1 MIEDQPPYASGA
13 GAAPLR
19 KADGLLCALRLQ
31 TNVAGRCLFLCW
43 LLLMVL
49 TPHSSRIGG
58 PTTLVLVLSLA
69 VAVQA
74 ALISCLLS
82 TALKAPVAVGIGA
95 AILAATWLIEY
106 TGVSTG
112 LPFGHYRYSSLLR
125 PQIAS
130 VPVQVPVAWLMMLP
144 PAWAVGAAVASG
156 QTKTDPSRRW
166 LNDLSVALASGLA
179 FTAWD
184 LFLDPQ
190 MVAWGFWQWQT
201 PGFYFGIPL
210 VNFAGWATAASAI
223 TFVSMRMVAFDRL
236 PLEALAI
243 VYTTTWLL
251 QTVGLAFFFD
261 LPGPAAAGFLG
272 MGVFA
277 ALAWRRLLDRSE

>member
-1 MIEDQPPYASGA
+1 MIEEQPPYASGA
-13 GAAPLR
+13 AQFG
-19 KADGLLCALRLQ
+19 KANGFLCALRLQ

-74 ALISCLLS
+74 ALILCLLS
-82 TALKAPVAVGIGA
+82 TALNAPVAVGIGA
-95 AILAATWLIEY
+95 AILAVTWLIEY
-106 TGVSTG
+106 TGVNTG
-112 LPFGHYRYSSLLR
+112 LLFGHYRYLSLLR
-125 PQIAS
+125 PQVAG

-144 PAWAVGAAVASG
+144 PAWAVGAAIATG
-156 QTKTDPSRRW
+156 QTKAHPSRSW
-166 LNDLSVALASGLA
+166 LNDLSIALVSGLA

-190 MVAWGFWQWQT
+190 MVAWGFWQWHT

-223 TFVSMRMVAFDRL
+223 TFALMRIVAFDRL
-236 PLEALAI
+236 PLESLAI

-251 QTVGLAFFFD
+251 QTVGLAFFFS
-261 LPGPAAAGFLG
+261 LPGPALAGFLG
-272 MGVFA
+272 MGIFS